1 MEVFFVKAEFILK
14 VIIPPFIIFAILV
27 WLTAEHYI
35 SGWVMYLLWV
45 IGFVVANI
53 IVTKISTRW
62 SIQRMREKRAKEEK
76 NNDKNN

>member
-1 MEVFFVKAEFILK
+1 MLPRLKNIFVNVPRKINSSAIGLK
-14 VIIPPFIIFAILV
+14 T
-27 WLTAEHYI
+27 TAENYI

-76 NNDKNN
+76 NNDKSN

>member
-1 MEVFFVKAEFILK
+1 MKAEFILK
-14 VIIPPFIIFAILV
+14 VVIPPFISFALLV
-27 WLTAEHYI
+27 WLTAENYI

-76 NNDKNN
+76 NNDKSN

>member
-1 MEVFFVKAEFILK
+1 MKAEFILK
-14 VIIPPFIIFAILV
+14 VVIPAFIIFATLV

-76 NNDKNN
+76 NNDKSN

>member
-1 MEVFFVKAEFILK
+1 MKAEFILK
-14 VIIPPFIIFAILV
+14 VVIPPFIIFAILV
-27 WLTAEHYI
+27 WLTTEHYI

-53 IVTKISTRW
+53 IVTKVSTRW

-76 NNDKNN
+76 NNDKSN

>member
-1 MEVFFVKAEFILK
+1 MKAEFILK
-14 VIIPPFIIFAILV
+14 VVIPPFIIFAILV
-27 WLTAEHYI
+27 WLTAKHYI

-76 NNDKNN
+76 NNDKSN